1 MENHETSSADELSRT
16 AGRAALIGG
25 GLGLASLVAVLAGEI
40 TQGDDYMSTG
50 AAELAGWAGF
60 ASASLLVVGLVGVGA
75 RYGALLGRA
84 GQVALLVLAFAA
96 AVVTGATST
105 LALVVPDLV
114 DRVPELTTDPPTAV
128 PATFILGGLVL
139 GVSGLVLAASIRR
152 AAIAPRW
159 ATTLLTVGAI
169 VSIVPLPSRFF
180 LVAVGIGCL
189 LVVRSAT
196 VAVPEREPVLG

>member
-1 MENHETSSADELSRT
+1 MENNDVQDTDELSRT
-16 AGRAALIGG
+16 AGRAALVGG

-40 TQGDDYMSTG
+40 SQGEDYMSTG

-60 ASASLLVVGLVGVGA
+60 VSASLLVVGLVGVGA
-75 RYGALLGRA
+75 RYGAQLGRA
-84 GQVALLVLAFAA
+84 GRVALLVLAFAA

-105 LALVVPDLV
+105 LALVVPDLI

-139 GVSGLVLAASIRR
+139 GVSSMVLAVSIRR

-159 ATTLLTVGAI
+159 VTTLLTVGAV

-180 LVAVGIGCL
+180 LVAVAVGCL
-189 LVVRSAT
+189 LVARSAA
-196 VAVPEREPVLG
+196 VAVPEREPALG